1 MSGKM
6 IDLSG
11 KVALITGSSRGI
23 GRGCAV
29 EMARAGAD
37 IAVNYRSHADEAEEV
52 AGQVRGLGRRAGV
65 YGADVSDRGQVDA
78 MVAAA
83 VADLGRIDIL
93 VNNAYYSKREPFL
106 EMSVEGMRRTLDV
119 TLWGTFHASQA
130 AARQMVE
137 QGGGG
142 SIVCVTSVLA
152 ALPFPTSLAYNTAKA
167 GLNHM
172 ARTMANELLEHR
184 IRVNAIEPGWID
196 TPGERQFTS
205 DEEMAEAAPGMPWG
219 RLGTP
224 EDIARAAAYLASDAA
239 DYVTGT
245 VLRVDG
251 GLTLR

>member
-1 MSGKM
+1 M
-6 IDLSG
+6 IDLNG

-37 IAVNYRSHADEAEEV
+37 IAVNYRSHADEAEAV
-52 AGQVRGLGRRAGV
+52 AEEVRGLGRRAGV
-65 YGADVSDRGQVDA
+65 YGADVSDRSQVDA

-83 VADLGRIDIL
+83 VKDLGRIDIL

-106 EMSVEGMRRTLDV
+106 EMSAEGMRRTLDV

-130 AARQMVE
+130 AARQMVA

-142 SIVCVTSVLA
+142 SIVCITSVLA
-152 ALPFPTSLAYNTAKA
+152 VLPFCTSLAYNTAKA

-205 DEEMAEAAPGMPWG
+205 NEEMEKAAPGMPWG

-224 EDIARAAAYLASDAA
+224 EDIARAATYLASDAA

-251 GLTLR
+251 GLTLK